1 MGVLHK
7 PDRHPVYQVAASGY
21 ARTVSLW
28 LHKSSMVLAAGFV
41 WMALFSIASSHAQG
55 PAYREYLAG
64 VGPQDPRQKVDTRQ
78 MPWAAIGRVQTELGS
93 RCTGF
98 LLSPVVVQTAAH
110 CLWLSATHR
119 FVQPES
125 VHFLLAYSGGHYSAH
140 ARVTHFVIPPG
151 YTTAQENQLAG
162 LDHATLILDHPV
174 AKPDAVF
181 HVTATLQDVTPGT
194 SVSLGGYEQNQ
205 PDIITADTHCHL
217 TGTTQD
223 GQGNLLLTHDC
234 AGTHGSSGAPLLRQ
248 NATGW
253 QVVGVQALAHT
264 AGAGGDAVPLL
275 ATKTP

>member
-1 MGVLHK
+1 MVARHH
-7 PDRHPVYQVAASGY
+7 PDHPAMRQNAASTG
-21 ARTVSLW
+21 ARPVTLW
-28 LHKSSMVLAAGFV
+28 LHKRRMVLATCLG
-41 WMALFSIASSHAQG
+41 WMAFFPAPSSHAQG
-55 PAYREYLAG
+55 PAYRDHLAG

-151 YTTAQENQLAG
+151 YTTAQESQMAG
-162 LDHATLILDHPV
+162 LDHATLILDRPV

-181 HVTATLQDVTPGT
+181 HVTATPQDVTPGT
-194 SVSLGGYEQNQ
+194 PVSLGGYEQNQ

-217 TGTTQD
+217 IGTTQD
-223 GQGNLLLTHDC
+223 GQGNLLLAHDC

-248 NATGW
+248 NADGW
-253 QVVGVQALAHT
+253 QVIGVQVLART

-275 ATKTP
+275 AEKTP